1 MLRGNRLHPVSDASR
16 RRLHHRAAAVVLLAG
31 LVLLVGACGYHTK
44 SLYPANVHT
53 VAVPIFQNRTFYR
66 GVEFDLTEA
75 VIKEIERRTPYKV
88 VASDKADTLLSGTIT
103 EVQQNVLSRS
113 EAGGLPQEMRV
124 TLVVDLEW
132 TDIRRGGVLR
142 SRQGL
147 SEVGRYIPAR
157 AVGQPYTT
165 AQHEAVERMA
175 SLLVSTL
182 RQDW

>member
-1 MLRGNRLHPVSDASR
+1 M
-16 RRLHHRAAAVVLLAG
+16 LLAAIAI
-31 LVLLVGACGYHTK
+31 LVGACGYHAK
-44 SLYPANVHT
+44 PLYPSTVRT

-88 VASDKADTLLSGTIT
+88 VASDAADTLLSGTIT
-103 EVQQNVLSRS
+103 EVEQNVLSRA

-157 AVGQPYTT
+157 AIGQPFAT
-165 AQHEAVERMA
+165 AQHQAVERMA
-175 SLLVSTL
+175 DLIVSTL
-182 RQDW
+182 REDW